1 MGENIIHNSCPSLT
15 PLPSLPEWLAALDH
29 SFPISSSFTCRIWF
43 LHHSVHA
50 GTSYLFTDLSF
61 LGCPKV
67 RMSQSQFCDCKIL
80 HTTKR
85 ASHESFFRHMICL
98 HTHKNSAK
106 SAFLFYAFG
115 ITKSKCADQ
124 VEQLKRLRGGSSL
137 PVSLLLCFMK
147 IASLHLGGTCFSVV
161 YFQWHSWGTSEVQ
174 SDS

>member
-50 GTSYLFTDLSF
+50 GTYFLLIYRSLFF
-61 LGCPKV
+61 
-67 RMSQSQFCDCKIL
+67 RMSQSQDVPKSIL
-80 HTTKR
+80 WLQNP
-85 ASHESFFRHMICL
+85 SHHQEREPWEFFRHMICL

-137 PVSLLLCFMK
+137 PVSLLLCFME
-147 IASLHLGGTCFSVV
+147 IASLHLGGTCF
-161 YFQWHSWGTSEVQ
+161 
-174 SDS
+174 